1 VYINP
6 ACDNAESEGI
16 MKKVLVTGAK
26 GMLGVDACQ
35 VFSERYNVF
44 ATDVDELDI
53 RNFDQVK
60 KTIAEVNPDVILHLA
75 AMTDVDACE
84 REPDLAYRANAIG
97 TQNIVLAANE
107 CDTVLVYVSTG
118 SIYGGDKEYPYTEY
132 DEPAPK
138 SVYSKSKLAGEE
150 WVIQTARKFFVI
162 TAGWMF
168 GGGILDKKFVRK
180 IIELSCQKKELK
192 VVNDK
197 FGSPTY
203 TLDLSRGILDILE
216 WGRYGKYH
224 MANEGYCTRFELAK
238 KILNIIDNKKCK
250 LIPVSSEEFPLAAPR
265 PRMEAIHNY
274 NLMLMKKKIMRH
286 WEDAIEDYVTLITR
300 EEKKL
305 QDIHKK

>member
-1 VYINP
+1 
-6 ACDNAESEGI
+6 
-16 MKKVLVTGAK
+16 MKNVLVTGAK
-26 GMLGVDACQ
+26 GMLGVDVCR
-35 VFSERYNVF
+35 VFSDKYNVF
-44 ATDVDELDI
+44 PTDVDEMDV
-53 RNFDQVK
+53 RNYDQVRR
-60 KTIAEVNPDVILHLA
+60 TIAKVKPDVILHLA

-97 TQNIVLAANE
+97 TQNIALAAND
-107 CDTVLVYVSTG
+107 CDAVLVYLSTG

-132 DEPAPK
+132 DEPVPK
-138 SVYSKSKLAGEE
+138 SIYSKSKLAGEE
-150 WVIQTARKFFVI
+150 WVSRTARKFFII

-180 IIELSCQKKELK
+180 IIELSYQKKELK

-203 TLDLSRGILDILE
+203 TVDLSMGILDILE

-238 KILNIIDNKKCK
+238 KIMSIIDNKSCR
-250 LIPVSSEEFPLAAPR
+250 LRPVSSEEFPLAAPR

-274 NLMLMKKKIMRH
+274 NLMLMGKEIMRP
-286 WEDAIEDYVTLITR
+286 WENALEDYVNLITR

-305 QDIHKK
+305 QDTRKK